1 LSQTQA
7 VSIRNRRARHEYFV
21 EETLEA
27 GLSLCGTEVKS
38 IRLGKANLNDSFA
51 MVRGREV
58 FVVGFHISPYEKGN
72 QFNHD
77 PLRDKKLLLHSSEI
91 RKLQVQVSRQGF
103 SLIPLAVY
111 FKGNRLKVE
120 LGVCRG
126 KKLYDKR
133 ETLKERDDER
143 DIERAFRQ
151 KQRTNKNIDE

>member
-1 LSQTQA
+1 MGDA
-7 VSIRNRRARHEYFV
+7 RYVSIQNRRARHEYFV
-21 EETLEA
+21 EETYEA

-51 MVRGREV
+51 AIKGSEV

-77 PLRDKKLLLHSSEI
+77 PMRDKKLLMHRSEI
-91 RKLQVQVSRQGF
+91 RKLQGQVSRDGF
-103 SLIPLAVY
+103 TLIPLAVY
-111 FKGNRLKVE
+111 FKGNRVKVE

-133 ETLKERDDER
+133 ESLKQQDDER
-143 DIERAFRQ
+143 EIERTFRQ
-151 KQRTNKNIDE
+151 RQRAE